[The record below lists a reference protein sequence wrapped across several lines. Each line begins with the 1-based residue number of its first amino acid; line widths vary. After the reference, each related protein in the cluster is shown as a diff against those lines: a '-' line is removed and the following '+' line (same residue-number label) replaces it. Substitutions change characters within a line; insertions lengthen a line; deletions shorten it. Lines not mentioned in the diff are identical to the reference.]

1 VFLAEKDSIPL
12 DYDQKVQLLALYKQ
26 EKYGP
31 HSPEKDE
38 ETGYFDIIG
47 GDRRK
52 AWIRLGNMS
61 KEDAQKE
68 LVQLLYKAAPQLE
81 DYVSQQWK
89 ALKLGNLTNGK
100 MEKDKLSS
108 VGNDQPDGQCPPSSR
123 VSAVKTPISSPPKVF
138 RSPLAPAALWCSP
151 KSARQFIAQSSGSLQ
166 YQLTINPGETVTVQV
181 PTSPGATAIFWEF
194 VTTSG
199 DIGFGLSFQRSNE
212 GETVYPVESLLPV
225 VKRDCSEDLVLGS
238 HQYQLSGTYFLHF
251 DNSHC
256 PTTSKFVY
264 YKVFYQRSTS
274 T

>member
-1 VFLAEKDSIPL
+1 MPIEKDNILL
-12 DYDQKVQLLALYKQ
+12 DYEQKVQLLALYKQ

-31 HSPEKDE
+31 HSPGKDE

-52 AWIRLGNMS
+52 AWIKLGDMGR
-61 KEDAQKE
+61 EEAQKE
-68 LVQLLYKAAPQLE
+68 LVQLLYKAAPQFQE
-81 DYVSQQWK
+81 YVSEQWK
-89 ALKLGNLTNGK
+89 VLKMQAMTNGK
-100 MEKDKLSS
+100 LGEGKLHAGGDDG
-108 VGNDQPDGQCPPSSR
+108 VDGQTRLPTAK
-123 VSAVKTPISSPPKVF
+123 AVKATPPKVH

-151 KSARQFIAQSSGSLQ
+151 KSARQFIAQSAGSSQ

-199 DIGFGLSFQRSNE
+199 DIGFGLSFQRTSE
-212 GETVYPVESLLPV
+212 DGVTFPVESLLPII
-225 VKRDCSEDLVLGS
+225 KRDCSEDLVLGS

-256 PTTSKFVY
+256 PTVSKFVY
-264 YKVFYQRSTS
+264 YKVFYQRSS
-274 T
+274 S

>member
-1 VFLAEKDSIPL
+1 MAQPNEVQLESMWHVPLQQLFTIARGFYAKEKDSIPL

-100 MEKDKLSS
+100 MC
-108 VGNDQPDGQCPPSSR
+108 V
-123 VSAVKTPISSPPKVF
+123 
-138 RSPLAPAALWCSP
+138 
-151 KSARQFIAQSSGSLQ
+151 
-166 YQLTINPGETVTVQV
+166 NPMPQ
-181 PTSPGATAIFWEF
+181 
-194 VTTSG
+194 
-199 DIGFGLSFQRSNE
+199 
-212 GETVYPVESLLPV
+212 
-225 VKRDCSEDLVLGS
+225 
-238 HQYQLSGTYFLHF
+238 
-251 DNSHC
+251 
-256 PTTSKFVY
+256 
-264 YKVFYQRSTS
+264 
-274 T
+274 